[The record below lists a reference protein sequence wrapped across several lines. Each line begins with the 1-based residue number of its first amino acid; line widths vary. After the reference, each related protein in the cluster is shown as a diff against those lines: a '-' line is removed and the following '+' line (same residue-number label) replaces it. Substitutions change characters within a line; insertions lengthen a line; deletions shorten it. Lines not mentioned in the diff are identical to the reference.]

1 MVEITSSSFKPTEKS
16 QGSEFS
22 GASGVVKVVE
32 GSGGY
37 NHWSFDV
44 DATAFKPD
52 EYIVKVS
59 GIIQD
64 VTGSTYFN
72 IIPGT
77 PPTICNSNNDHTG
90 YHRYPDNNT
99 PPSDR
104 CNHGEIATS
113 SSGLLLVHLLLWH
126 L

>member
-1 MVEITSSSFKPTEKS
+1 MSETNSPSPVPPTSRSGDELMVDITSSSFKPTEKS

-22 GASGVVKVVE
+22 GTSGVVKVVE

-59 GIIQD
+59 AYYSG
-64 VTGSTYFN
+64 
-72 IIPGT
+72 
-77 PPTICNSNNDHTG
+77 
-90 YHRYPDNNT
+90 R
-99 PPSDR
+99 DR
-104 CNHGEIATS
+104 FD
-113 SSGLLLVHLLLWH
+113 LL
-126 L
+126 